1 MRRALFK
8 NLVASAAAEVT
19 FKDDVTRGRGVSVRA
34 EAEGAGLRGLCLSAA
49 AAAAAVAATAT
60 RTFWRA
66 GPRGKMVD
74 YSVWG
79 PHRGV

>member
-1 MRRALFK
+1 M
-8 NLVASAAAEVT
+8 
-19 FKDDVTRGRGVSVRA
+19 SVRA

-60 RTFWRA
+60 RTLEGWA
-66 GPRGKMVD
+66 PRQDGGLQRV
-74 YSVWG
+74 G